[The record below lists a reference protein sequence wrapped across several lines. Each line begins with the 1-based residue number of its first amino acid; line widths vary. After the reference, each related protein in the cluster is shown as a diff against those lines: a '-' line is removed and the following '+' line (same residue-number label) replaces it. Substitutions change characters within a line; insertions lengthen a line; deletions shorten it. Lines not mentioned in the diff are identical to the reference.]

1 MIAQFLRS
9 ERRARREAV
18 RFDLA
23 DLARR
28 PRDVNEAAIRTAC
41 TSAYVGGGRA
51 WVRVLDRY
59 KLLVDTHDVDIA
71 PHLLLDGYWEYRVTA
86 ALAQL
91 VRPGMTCVDAG
102 AHLGYFTLLMADLA
116 GPGGCVHAVEPNPEL
131 RALLD
136 TSVRAN
142 GFAERV
148 RSHALALHDAD
159 DAPAALVVPPA
170 QSGGGYVVV
179 GEGELATRRMDALEG
194 LARADLVKI
203 DAEASEERIWTGMRG
218 LFDRAAP
225 MTVVVEFTIARY
237 ADPAG
242 FLARMTGEG
251 FALSHID
258 PDAGIRPVTSSH
270 VLAAPPALDQMLVLR
285 R

>member
-1 MIAQFLRS
+1 MAQFLRS
-9 ERRARREAV
+9 ERRAPRGRA

-23 DLARR
+23 DLAHR
-28 PRDVNEAAIRTAC
+28 PRGENEAAIRAAC
-41 TSAYVGGGRA
+41 TSAYVGAGRA

-59 KLLVDTHDVDIA
+59 KLLVDTRDVDIA

-116 GPGGCVHAVEPNPEL
+116 GAEGSVHAVEPNPRL

-136 TSVRAN
+136 LSVRAN
-142 GFAERV
+142 GFAARV
-148 RSHALALHDAD
+148 RSHGLALHDAN
-159 DAPAALVVPPA
+159 DAPATLVVPPA
-170 QSGGGYVVV
+170 QSGGGFVVT
-179 GEGELATRRMDALEG
+179 GEGDLPTRRMDALEG
-194 LARADLVKI
+194 LVRADLVKI

-218 LFDRAAP
+218 LLDRAAP
-225 MTVVVEFTIARY
+225 MTVVIEFTVARY
-237 ADPAG
+237 ADPAA
-242 FLARMTGEG
+242 FLSRMTGAG
-251 FALSHID
+251 FALSLID
-258 PDAGIRPVTSSH
+258 PDAGIGPATPVQ
-270 VLAAPPALDQMLVLR
+270 VLAAPPARDQMLVLR